1 MGYMDTYKAWCENE
15 YFDEAT
21 RAELKSI
28 AGDEKEIEDRFY
40 KDLEFGTGGLRGV
53 IGNGTN
59 RMNVY
64 IVRKATQGLA
74 NFIIKEG
81 TQDKGVA
88 ISHDNRR
95 MSREFAQEAAL
106 CLAANGIKVY
116 ISHH

>member
-1 MGYMDTYKAWCENE
+1 
-15 YFDEAT
+15 
-21 RAELKSI
+21 
-28 AGDEKEIEDRFY
+28 
-40 KDLEFGTGGLRGV
+40 
-53 IGNGTN
+53 
-59 RMNVY
+59 MNIY

-116 ISHH
+116 IFPSLTSTIAILSFLIFALTLTLLSKPLNE

>member
-1 MGYMDTYKAWCENE
+1 MGYMETYKAWCENE
-15 YFDEAT
+15 YFDEDT

-64 IVRKATQGLA
+64 IVRKETQGLA
-74 NFIIKEG
+74 NFIIKEE
-81 TQDKGVA
+81 TQD
-88 ISHDNRR
+88 
-95 MSREFAQEAAL
+95 
-106 CLAANGIKVY
+106 
-116 ISHH
+116 